1 MALARSGFSRVSE
14 ILKMVGFGEGEP
26 SRTTL
31 GNPAQPGKVAWNHP
45 SRPIVA
51 GVRRKRVLIV
61 SESDRLANVAAEK
74 LDQHGYEVHV
84 SESFSKGEI
93 ALRSSAFDLVIVDQG
108 SPCFEGRPVVEQA
121 IAIDRYR
128 PVLVVTSC
136 VNMRCYLDAMCLG
149 ATDYLE
155 TPRSADQWLTII
167 RKFMAHT
174 SAA

>member
-1 MALARSGFSRVSE
+1 MRTRDSGSRRVFEGSILRIQGRRSNDIPATDTPALDDSAVRRQA
-14 ILKMVGFGEGEP
+14 P
-26 SRTTL
+26 
-31 GNPAQPGKVAWNHP
+31 
-45 SRPIVA
+45 RPLMS
-51 GVRRKRVLIV
+51 GVRRKRVLII
-61 SESDRLANVAAEK
+61 SESDRLTNVAAEK
-74 LDQHGYEVHV
+74 LDQQGYEVHV

-108 SPCFEGRPVVEQA
+108 SPCFEGRRVVEEA

-155 TPRSADQWLTII
+155 LPRSADQWLTII
-167 RKFMAHT
+167 RKFMAHA